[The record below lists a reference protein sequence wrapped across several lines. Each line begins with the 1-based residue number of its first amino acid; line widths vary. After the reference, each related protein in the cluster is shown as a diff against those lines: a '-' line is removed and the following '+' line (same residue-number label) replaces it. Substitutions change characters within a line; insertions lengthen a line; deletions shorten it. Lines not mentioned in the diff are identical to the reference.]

1 LLYVIAGGLV
11 VAHGVNGFYWLVPAI
26 IFSFAV
32 AILDAWVLLIEIN
45 R

>member
-1 LLYVIAGGLV
+1 MTLLGAGGIY
-11 VAHGVNGFYWLVPAI
+11 ALVPAVI
-26 IFSFAV
+26 LSYLA